1 MSKILHVNVANKV
14 ATYQKR
20 DGAIVCGNRD
30 YQLKFTFD
38 AEWAEHSKKTARF
51 LWGGDYFDVE
61 FTGDTCDVP
70 MISGTKT
77 VEVGVYAG
85 DLETTTGA
93 EIPCLLSILC
103 KGGAPHPETGQH
115 YTSEAVAAANAAKA
129 SETNAKTSETNAK
142 ASETNAK
149 TSETNARASETN
161 AASSAT
167 SAKADAEIA
176 RQFAGNTE
184 DIEARIARNSKRI
197 TNLERGLVPDPFETD
212 GSAAYAKIVPIG
224 ALPFAEVAKVG
235 GMSHRDTATNT
246 LKDVKVTEVKSIGA
260 NLIPYPYRFGGSI
273 TQNGITV
280 TANSDGSLTIN
291 GTSTGYCWIVC
302 GSIET
307 IVGAKYSMRAANCP
321 NIIGMYAYYDNNDTN
336 LFRDIPTVLTAKQS
350 YYTLVLS
357 VDAGNTFTKQT
368 IYPMINTGTTALPF
382 APYKCDT
389 RAIPSEVQALEGY
402 GLGVDATYCNHISW
416 ENGDGVQTYHKM
428 VTKRIFTGT
437 EGGWVVVETKGGGK
451 RFQFYNATDKPLVVD
466 VAKTSP
472 LVCSHLP
479 AKSANETW
487 DNQDGASMQGEMF
500 YIKDARYTT
509 VEEWRA
515 HLAAQHSAG
524 NPFTIVY
531 AVAAPTVTDISD
543 LITDDNMIEVE
554 GGGVIVAVNAN
565 KQSAPTAITYQL
577 KEESE

>member
-20 DGAIVCGNRD
+20 DGAIVCGNKD

-103 KGGAPHPETGQH
+103 KGGAPHPGTGQH

-212 GSAAYAKIVPIG
+212 DSAAYAKIVPIG

-246 LKDVKVTEVKSIGA
+246 LKDVKVTEVKSIGV
-260 NLIPYPYRFGGSI
+260 NMIPYPFAFTSDTVSGVTFKANSNGSI
-273 TQNGITV
+273 SVNGTA
-280 TANSDGSLTIN
+280 TANASRFVKKLESLPKGTYFLSGTKGGVSVYLQFWNGGTWVKEVWVNGSFTVDYSNYTAIDVVAYVAS
-291 GTSTGYCWIVC
+291 GTSV
-302 GSIET
+302 
-307 IVGAKYSMRAANCP
+307 
-321 NIIGMYAYYDNNDTN
+321 
-336 LFRDIPTVLTAKQS
+336 
-350 YYTLVLS
+350 
-357 VDAGNTFTKQT
+357 NTT
-368 IYPMINTGTTALPF
+368 IYPMINPGSTALPF
-382 APYKCDT
+382 ASYKCDT

-402 GLGVDATYCNHISW
+402 GLGVDTTYCNHISW

-509 VEEWRA
+509 LDAWRA
-515 HLAAQHSAG
+515 YLASQHSAG
-524 NPFTIVY
+524 SPFTIVY
-531 AVAAPTVTDISD
+531 AVAAPTATDISD
-543 LITDDNMIEVE
+543 LITDDNLIEVE

-565 KQSAPTAITYQL
+565 KQNAPTTITYQL
-577 KEESE
+577 KEDAE